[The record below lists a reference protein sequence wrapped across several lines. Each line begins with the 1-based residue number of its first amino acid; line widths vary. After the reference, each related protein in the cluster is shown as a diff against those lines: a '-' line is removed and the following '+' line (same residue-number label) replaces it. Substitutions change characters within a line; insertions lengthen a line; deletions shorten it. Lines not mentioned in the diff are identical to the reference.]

1 LARGLTADG
10 ERSGVAGDTVSTL
23 HRLAEQI
30 AAPDLAPRRPAT
42 GPVLGTAWRSI
53 LTEDPGVFG
62 DIAEHP
68 ATVRALVSAHSELRD
83 LSPAALDNVG
93 SVTGITADLVDR
105 HRAVT
110 HRLADWY
117 DTTDLLHEAADAIA
131 RDPDRTREFGILV
144 LYQPQDLTQAAAR
157 FAGELARH
165 ADLTVI
171 AALTGVRRAD
181 RAVIRT
187 LERLGLQP
195 GEDHPRPPT
204 ATAVLNASDSDDEVL
219 CVVRDLVDTLRTTPA
234 HRVAVLYG
242 NASPYARLLHEQLTA
257 AGITV
262 NGPGTRPVDERAVA
276 RVLIGVL
283 ALAAEGG
290 DVPRADLFRILA
302 SAPFRDFAG
311 ARIPLARWERTSRL
325 AGVVRGDD
333 WDVRLGEL
341 IDSE

>member
-1 LARGLTADG
+1 
-10 ERSGVAGDTVSTL
+10 RSKRDWSSDVCSSDL
-23 HRLAEQI
+23 
-30 AAPDLAPRRPAT
+30 DLAPRRPAT

-171 AALTGVRRAD
+171 AAL
-181 RAVIRT
+181 
-187 LERLGLQP
+187 
-195 GEDHPRPPT
+195 
-204 ATAVLNASDSDDEVL
+204 
-219 CVVRDLVDTLRTTPA
+219 
-234 HRVAVLYG
+234 
-242 NASPYARLLHEQLTA
+242 
-257 AGITV
+257 
-262 NGPGTRPVDERAVA
+262 
-276 RVLIGVL
+276 
-283 ALAAEGG
+283 
-290 DVPRADLFRILA
+290 
-302 SAPFRDFAG
+302 
-311 ARIPLARWERTSRL
+311 
-325 AGVVRGDD
+325 
-333 WDVRLGEL
+333 
-341 IDSE
+341 